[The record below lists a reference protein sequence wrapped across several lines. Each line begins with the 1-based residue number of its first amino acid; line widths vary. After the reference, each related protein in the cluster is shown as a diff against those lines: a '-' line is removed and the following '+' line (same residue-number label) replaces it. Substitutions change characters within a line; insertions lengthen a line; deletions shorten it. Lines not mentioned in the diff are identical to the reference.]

1 MHLEQEER
9 AKSKKKPSTYKSVR
23 MTKTN
28 TNRGNFSRNVEI
40 PSCFGYIGVTDSTP
54 VPDQECQSEFAA
66 GSVMASPSPL
76 DRCWTLKDMSGSLA
90 ILPALRAAVEKH
102 WPALQRAAS
111 SALGDESLAGEIMDA
126 AIERAVTYLSDH
138 PPEDL
143 GEVDIVLA
151 RLCNNELG
159 RLRRLRKHL
168 VLVDSSSVS
177 ETCSSD
183 SSFSATD
190 AAIDIDKILC
200 DAPPKVR
207 EAMMMRYGSSESW
220 SDVAM
225 RTATTPAAIRMSCK
239 RYLDR
244 IREKLG
250 IPGTPQ

>member
-1 MHLEQEER
+1 M
-9 AKSKKKPSTYKSVR
+9 
-23 MTKTN
+23 
-28 TNRGNFSRNVEI
+28 EI
-40 PSCFGYIGVTDSTP
+40 PSAFGYIDVTDSTP
-54 VPDQECQSEFAA
+54 VPDQECQSDFAA

-90 ILPALRAAVEKH
+90 ILPALRAAVERQ
-102 WPALQRAAS
+102 WPGLQRAAS
-111 SALGDESLAGEIMDA
+111 SALGDESLAGEIMDG
-126 AIERAVTYLSDH
+126 AIERAVAYLADH

-143 GEVDIVLA
+143 GEVDTVLS

-159 RLRRLRKHL
+159 RLRRLKKNL
-168 VLVDSSSVS
+168 VLFDSSSVS
-177 ETCSSD
+177 EISSSD
-183 SSFSATD
+183 SPFSATD
-190 AAIDIDKILC
+190 AAIDIEKILC

-220 SDVAM
+220 SDVAK